1 MGLFDRLFGPPSR
14 DVFAREMM
22 TALRRAGDREDIVYD
37 REQFRLVRPKS
48 SNVTNLATIYAEH
61 CALPR
66 SERKAHL
73 ARLAQAFVSVRDDLP
88 EDFEDARPHLR
99 PKIWTRAQFAN
110 MDLRQQLDGSP
121 ALELPLY
128 RLGEHLLTTVVYDLP
143 ASMRTLS
150 EADFEDWNTTY
161 YEAMEAAQL
170 NLEESTLAWARIGD
184 HLHSA
189 MTGDNYDSARVL
201 LTGQIR
207 GFEVRGEPVAMIPS
221 RDTLLITGSDDV
233 DGLKIML
240 DLTLQHLSE
249 DPRPLSGV
257 PLRLV
262 HDENEWEDWQPPD
275 DHPLRADFDWLAQ
288 VFLGG
293 LYADQQELLHAIHE
307 KEQNGIFVAGFSAV
321 EDQTTG
327 EKRSYCVW
335 GEGVDAILPQ
345 SQYIVLPTEA
355 DLAGSESIHAGG
367 TWSRVRQVVGDLM
380 QPVPDLYP
388 PRWRVREFPSQQQL
402 EAIGRLE
409 L

>member
-1 MGLFDRLFGPPSR
+1 MGLFDRFFGPPSR

-66 SERKAHL
+66 SERRAHL
-73 ARLAQAFVSVRDDLP
+73 RRLAEAFVSVRDELP
-88 EDFEDARPHLR
+88 ESFDEARSHLR

-110 MDLRQQLDGSP
+110 MDLQQRLDGSS
-121 ALELPLY
+121 ALDLPLY
-128 RLGEHLLTTVVYDLP
+128 PMGEHLVTTVVYDLP
-143 ASMRTLS
+143 ASMRTLTQS
-150 EADFEDWNTTY
+150 DFEGWNTTY
-161 YEAMEAAQL
+161 YQAMETARL

-189 MTGDNYDSARVL
+189 MTGDNYDSARAL

-207 GFEVRGEPVAMIPS
+207 EFEVRGDPVAMIPA

-233 DGLKIML
+233 DGLKVML
-240 DLTLQHLSE
+240 DLARRHLQE
-249 DPRPLSGV
+249 DPRPLSGI

-262 HDENEWEDWQPPD
+262 EDDWEDWCPPA
-275 DHPLRADFDWLAQ
+275 DHPLRTDCDWLAQ
-288 VFLGG
+288 EFLGG
-293 LYADQQELLHAIHE
+293 LYADQRELLNAIHE
-307 KEQNGIFVAGFSAV
+307 KEGLGVFVASFSAL
-321 EDQTTG
+321 ENQKTG
-327 EKRSYCVW
+327 ERMSYCVW
-335 GEGVDAILPQ
+335 GEGVDAMLPQ
-345 SQYIVLPTEA
+345 TQFIMLPSEA
-355 DLAGSESIHAGG
+355 DLDGGESTRIGG
-367 TWSRVRQVVGDLM
+367 PWAQVREVVGDLM

-402 EAIGRLE
+402 QMIGQLE

>member
-1 MGLFDRLFGPPSR
+1 MGLFDKLFGPPSR

-37 REQFRLVRPKS
+37 LDEFRLVRPKS
-48 SNVTNLATIYAEH
+48 QDVTNLATIYAEH
-61 CALPR
+61 CSLPR

-73 ARLAQAFVSVRDDLP
+73 QRLAEAFVSVRDELP
-88 EDFEDARPHLR
+88 EAFDEARSHLR

-110 MDLRQQLDGSP
+110 MDLRQRLDGGP
-121 ALELPLY
+121 ALDLPLY
-128 RLGEHLLTTVVYDLP
+128 PVGEHLVTTVVYDLP

-150 EADFEDWNTTY
+150 ETDFEGWNTSY
-161 YEAMEAAQL
+161 YEAMEAARL

-201 LTGQIR
+201 LTDQIR
-207 GFEVRGEPVAMIPS
+207 EFEVRGDHVAMIPS
-221 RDTLLITGSDDV
+221 RDTLLITGSDDMQ
-233 DGLKIML
+233 GLQIML

-262 HDENEWEDWQPPD
+262 DNDWEDWQPPD
-275 DHPLRADFDWLAQ
+275 DHPLGAGFHWLMQ

-293 LYADQQELLHAIHE
+293 LYADQQELLGALHQ
-307 KEQNGIFVAGFSAV
+307 KEQTDVFVASFSAV
-321 EDQTTG
+321 ENEETG

-335 GEGVDAILPQ
+335 GEGVDAVLPRTEYIL
-345 SQYIVLPTEA
+345 LPTES
-355 DLAGSESIHAGG
+355 DLAGSSTTHAGG
-367 TWSRVRQVVGDLM
+367 TWSRVREVVGDLM

-402 EAIGRLE
+402 EMIGRIE